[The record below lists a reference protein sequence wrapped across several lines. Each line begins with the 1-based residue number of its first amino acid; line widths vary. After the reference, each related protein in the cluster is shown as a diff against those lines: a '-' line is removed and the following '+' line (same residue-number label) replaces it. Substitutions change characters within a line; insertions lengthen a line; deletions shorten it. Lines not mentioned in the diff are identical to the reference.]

1 MKRTVYKTYLIACL
15 VLASAAF
22 WGCAAASA
30 DEVRT
35 EQEERFVET
44 SEDMGQEDTDMA
56 EADINKAE
64 KAVAGADKERT
75 EKEHTAENEIEEIKV
90 MDQETYRSL
99 VKKVWIEDWPER
111 QYSDAFEFIITRIE
125 EEIEGAVILESGITS
140 HYWDSSPEW
149 QQRCRPFQGTI
160 LGNKAVC
167 TFRYEGYPA
176 EVEFLFLEDGR
187 IEAEVRCDGLDINR
201 KRKFRPYNMADR
213 IDWLQDNLISTPVV
227 LDSWGEVNLV
237 SATTIGPHTIPWF
250 YLTDD
255 DGNILYRGCCSKG
268 INGGIVAW
276 DIFIEDIDR
285 DGRQDI
291 WTVVCVD
298 EPARPPEAGRIVC
311 RFYQA
316 ENGYFY
322 EERDFGEDLPEEY
335 QGVYRIKRF
344 IPSAEYEET
353 GGNVLTQQEAEEMQE
368 KEFVI
373 QADSFVSY
381 DSERR
386 IGTRDDREPVSEE
399 SMIKEYRD
407 DRHSVYIWR
416 PAAPDTLLHGSQP
429 DDRLREAVGEAY
441 YNKINGVFT
450 NFYLGWQQ
458 FYTLDGGGELIMHSM
473 LTGQDFILGKNS
485 GGE

>member
-1 MKRTVYKTYLIACL
+1 MKRTVYKTSLIACL

-30 DEVRT
+30 DEVWT

-111 QYSDAFEFIITRIE
+111 QFSDAFEFIITRIE
-125 EEIEGAVILESGITS
+125 AEKIEGVIVFGDDVASC
-140 HYWDSSPEW
+140 YWSNIKKL

-160 LGNKAVC
+160 HGNQSVC

-298 EPARPPEAGRIVC
+298 EPARPPGSRKDC
-311 RFYQA
+311 MQ
-316 ENGYFY
+316 
-322 EERDFGEDLPEEY
+322 
-335 QGVYRIKRF
+335 
-344 IPSAEYEET
+344 
-353 GGNVLTQQEAEEMQE
+353 VL
-368 KEFVI
+368 
-373 QADSFVSY
+373 
-381 DSERR
+381 
-386 IGTRDDREPVSEE
+386 
-399 SMIKEYRD
+399 
-407 DRHSVYIWR
+407 
-416 PAAPDTLLHGSQP
+416 
-429 DDRLREAVGEAY
+429 
-441 YNKINGVFT
+441 
-450 NFYLGWQQ
+450 
-458 FYTLDGGGELIMHSM
+458 
-473 LTGQDFILGKNS
+473 S
-485 GGE
+485 GGERLFL

>member
-1 MKRTVYKTYLIACL
+1 MKVRDEIIGENHSK
-15 VLASAAF
+15 
-22 WGCAAASA
+22 AAS
-30 DEVRT
+30 DENGT
-35 EQEERFVET
+35 EHDIAET
-44 SEDMGQEDTDMA
+44 
-56 EADINKAE
+56 
-64 KAVAGADKERT
+64 DK
-75 EKEHTAENEIEEIKV
+75 EEIKKEAIGKEQIGEDDIEKTELQPV
-90 MDQETYRSL
+90 LYMDQETYRSL

-125 EEIEGAVILESGITS
+125 AEKIEGVIVFGDDVASC
-140 HYWDSSPEW
+140 YWSNIKKL

-160 LGNKAVC
+160 HGNQSVC

-285 DGRQDI
+285 DGRLDI
-291 WTVVCVD
+291 GTVVCGD

-344 IPSAEYEET
+344 IPSAEYEEN

-407 DRHSVYIWR
+407 DRNSVYIWR
-416 PAAPDTLLHGSQP
+416 PAAPDTLLRESHP
-429 DDRLREAVGEAY
+429 DERLREAVGEAY

-458 FYTLDGGGELIMHSM
+458 FYTLDGGEELIMHSI
-473 LTGQDFILGKNS
+473 LTGQDFILEKKRAGK
-485 GGE
+485 

>member
-1 MKRTVYKTYLIACL
+1 MKVRDEIIGENHSK
-15 VLASAAF
+15 
-22 WGCAAASA
+22 AAS
-30 DEVRT
+30 DENGT
-35 EQEERFVET
+35 EHDIAET
-44 SEDMGQEDTDMA
+44 
-56 EADINKAE
+56 
-64 KAVAGADKERT
+64 DK
-75 EKEHTAENEIEEIKV
+75 EEIKKEAIGKEQIGEDDIEKTELQPV
-90 MDQETYRSL
+90 LYMDQETYRSL

-125 EEIEGAVILESGITS
+125 AEKIEGVIVFGDDVASC
-140 HYWDSSPEW
+140 YWSNIKKL

-160 LGNKAVC
+160 HGNQSVC

-285 DGRQDI
+285 DGRLDI
-291 WTVVCVD
+291 WTVVCGD

-344 IPSAEYEET
+344 IPSAEYEEN

-416 PAAPDTLLHGSQP
+416 PAASDTLLHGSQP

-458 FYTLDGGGELIMHSM
+458 FYTLDGGEELIMHSI
-473 LTGQDFILGKNS
+473 LTGQDFILEKKRAGK
-485 GGE
+485 

>member
-1 MKRTVYKTYLIACL
+1 M
-15 VLASAAF
+15 
-22 WGCAAASA
+22 
-30 DEVRT
+30 
-35 EQEERFVET
+35 ET

-75 EKEHTAENEIEEIKV
+75 GEEHTAEKEIKV
-90 MDQETYRSL
+90 MDQMPVAEDQETYRSL

-125 EEIEGAVILESGITS
+125 AEKIEGVIVFGDDVASC
-140 HYWDSSPEW
+140 YWSNIKKL

-160 LGNKAVC
+160 HGNQSVC

-322 EERDFGEDLPEEY
+322 EERDFGENLPEEY

-344 IPSAEYEET
+344 IPSAEYEEN

-416 PAAPDTLLHGSQP
+416 PAAPDTLLRESRP
-429 DDRLREAVGEAY
+429 DERLREAVGEAY

-458 FYTLDGGGELIMHSM
+458 FYTLDGGEEMIMHSM
-473 LTGQDFILGKNS
+473 LTGQDFILEKKRAGK
-485 GGE
+485 

>member
-1 MKRTVYKTYLIACL
+1 MKVRDEIIGENHSK
-15 VLASAAF
+15 
-22 WGCAAASA
+22 AAS
-30 DEVRT
+30 DENGT
-35 EQEERFVET
+35 EHDIAET
-44 SEDMGQEDTDMA
+44 
-56 EADINKAE
+56 
-64 KAVAGADKERT
+64 DK
-75 EKEHTAENEIEEIKV
+75 EEIKKEAIGKEQIGEDDIEKTELQPV
-90 MDQETYRSL
+90 LYMDQETYRSL

-125 EEIEGAVILESGITS
+125 AEKIEGVIVFGDDVASC
-140 HYWDSSPEW
+140 YWSNIKKL

-160 LGNKAVC
+160 HGNQSVC

-285 DGRQDI
+285 DGRLDI
-291 WTVVCVD
+291 WTVVCGD

-416 PAAPDTLLHGSQP
+416 PAASDTLLHGSQP

-458 FYTLDGGGELIMHSM
+458 FYTLDGGEELIMHSI
-473 LTGQDFILGKNS
+473 LTGQDFILEKKRAGK
-485 GGE
+485 

>member
-1 MKRTVYKTYLIACL
+1 MKVRDEIIGENHSK
-15 VLASAAF
+15 
-22 WGCAAASA
+22 AAS
-30 DEVRT
+30 DENGT
-35 EQEERFVET
+35 EHDIAET
-44 SEDMGQEDTDMA
+44 
-56 EADINKAE
+56 
-64 KAVAGADKERT
+64 DK
-75 EKEHTAENEIEEIKV
+75 EEIKKEAIGKEQIGEDDIEKTELQPV
-90 MDQETYRSL
+90 LYMDQETYRSL

-125 EEIEGAVILESGITS
+125 AEKIEGVIVFGDDVASC
-140 HYWDSSPEW
+140 YWSNIKKL
-149 QQRCRPFQGTI
+149 QQRRRPFQGTI
-160 LGNKAVC
+160 HGNQSVC

-285 DGRQDI
+285 DGRLDI
-291 WTVVCVD
+291 WTVVCGD

-344 IPSAEYEET
+344 IPSAEYEEN

-416 PAAPDTLLHGSQP
+416 PAASDTLLHGSQP
-429 DDRLREAVGEAY
+429 DDRLREAVGDR
-441 YNKINGVFT
+441 KSVV
-450 NFYLGWQQ
+450 
-458 FYTLDGGGELIMHSM
+458 
-473 LTGQDFILGKNS
+473 
-485 GGE
+485 

>member
-1 MKRTVYKTYLIACL
+1 MKVRDEIIGENHSK
-15 VLASAAF
+15 
-22 WGCAAASA
+22 AAS
-30 DEVRT
+30 DENGT
-35 EQEERFVET
+35 EHDIAET
-44 SEDMGQEDTDMA
+44 
-56 EADINKAE
+56 
-64 KAVAGADKERT
+64 DK
-75 EKEHTAENEIEEIKV
+75 EEIKKEAIGKEQIGEDDIEKTELQPV
-90 MDQETYRSL
+90 LYMDQETYRSL

-125 EEIEGAVILESGITS
+125 AEKIEGVIVFGDDVASC
-140 HYWDSSPEW
+140 YWSNIKKL
-149 QQRCRPFQGTI
+149 QQRRRPFQGTI
-160 LGNKAVC
+160 HGNQSVC

-285 DGRQDI
+285 DGRLDI
-291 WTVVCVD
+291 WTVVCGD

-344 IPSAEYEET
+344 IPSAEYEEN

-416 PAAPDTLLHGSQP
+416 PAASDTLLHGSQP

-458 FYTLDGGGELIMHSM
+458 FYTLDGGEELIMHSI
-473 LTGQDFILGKNS
+473 LTGQDFILEKKRAGK
-485 GGE
+485 

>member
-1 MKRTVYKTYLIACL
+1 M
-15 VLASAAF
+15 
-22 WGCAAASA
+22 
-30 DEVRT
+30 
-35 EQEERFVET
+35 ET

-75 EKEHTAENEIEEIKV
+75 GEEHTAEKEIKV
-90 MDQETYRSL
+90 MDQMPVAEDQETYRSL
-99 VKKVWIEDWPER
+99 VKKVWIEDWTER

-125 EEIEGAVILESGITS
+125 AEKIEGVIVFGDDVASC
-140 HYWDSSPEW
+140 YWSNIKKL

-160 LGNKAVC
+160 HGNQSVC

-285 DGRQDI
+285 DGRLDI
-291 WTVVCVD
+291 WTVVCGD

-344 IPSAEYEET
+344 IPSAEYEEN

-416 PAAPDTLLHGSQP
+416 PAAPDTLLRESRP
-429 DDRLREAVGEAY
+429 DERLREAVGEAY

-473 LTGQDFILGKNS
+473 LTGQDFILEKKRAGK
-485 GGE
+485 